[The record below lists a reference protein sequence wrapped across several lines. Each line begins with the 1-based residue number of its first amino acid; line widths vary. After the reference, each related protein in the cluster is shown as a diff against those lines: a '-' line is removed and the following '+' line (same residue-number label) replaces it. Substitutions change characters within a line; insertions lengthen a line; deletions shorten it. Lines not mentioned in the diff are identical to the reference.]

1 MVEATAKILI
11 VDDSRIFRAILEEAL
26 AGQEGMGVVGSVY
39 SGEKALE
46 HIRAE
51 APDLKLVLSLDGAA
65 CMARPLDSWSCS
77 GGVRLKE
84 DMFATS
90 LDLVVT
96 HGDPPGPSPIP
107 EPSTWA
113 MLALG
118 FLGLGG
124 LGLRR
129 RKRADEIGLR

>member
-1 MVEATAKILI
+1 
-11 VDDSRIFRAILEEAL
+11 
-26 AGQEGMGVVGSVY
+26 
-39 SGEKALE
+39 
-46 HIRAE
+46 
-51 APDLKLVLSLDGAA
+51 
-65 CMARPLDSWSCS
+65 MARPKDSWTCG

-84 DMFATS
+84 VFTPTS

-96 HGDPPGPSPIP
+96 HGDPAGSPGSPIP

-124 LGLRR
+124 FGLRPRNAAR
-129 RKRADEIGLR
+129 RKIAFAASRAGR